1 MITIAAL
8 NYWRGRGHDAPIKL
22 PKWAFFLILNAYC
35 LMMYNWQIALQLG
48 GVFGIL
54 FAIGTGGLMQVLH
67 GEKQNEMEFKPIDK
81 LLQRYFKPEGRLYG
95 TLFATCVGILQFL
108 YCSLFGFNIS
118 NFGFLFLGIVIYLS
132 KRWDYAEFFMA
143 LLWATIIIGANY
155 AN

>member
-1 MITIAAL
+1 MVVIAAL
-8 NYWRGRGHDAPIKL
+8 NYWRGRGYDAPIKL

-35 LMMYNWQIALQLG
+35 LTMYNWQIALQLS

-54 FAIGTGGLMQVLH
+54 FCIGTGQLMQIID
-67 GEKQNEMEFKPIDK
+67 GGKQNEMEFKPIDK
-81 LLQRYFKPEGRLYG
+81 LLQRFLKSEGRLYA
-95 TLFATCVGILQFL
+95 TLFATCVGFLQFC
-108 YCSLFGFNIS
+108 YVTCFGFNIY

-132 KRWDYAEFFMA
+132 KRWNYAEFFMA